1 MIIYRGEET
10 IHKMNETPSDVE
22 CNGYRKKN
30 DAANN
35 IRFSWNIS
43 KRFSTNWYILHCL
56 FMFKL
61 NLDNIIAI
69 KQ

>member
-1 MIIYRGEET
+1 MIIDWREET

-30 DAANN
+30 DAA
-35 IRFSWNIS
+35 
-43 KRFSTNWYILHCL
+43 
-56 FMFKL
+56 
-61 NLDNIIAI
+61 